1 MTGNNGDNKGKKDP
15 KSHFWIPDS
24 EVEEVAH
31 LPKAIP
37 TPLDIDHVDHG
48 RTLIQGIQGIES
60 KHNEKRTPISN
71 ELVIFKI
78 TLDEDDQAD
87 SRGDYKKIFESNNL
101 KINAIKKSNEAIV
114 SSTPSNFKEFS
125 TKLTTYID
133 KKGKSQNFFQ
143 YIKSISTIE
152 TSDIQ
157 TKRLLEKKENEEYL
171 DMQITLI
178 PKLGEKVYEKMISY
192 LIEEIKKVNGEL
204 GEDGLYFLS
213 DETPVLRVL
222 LPSSGVDNITDQEII
237 LKAEPSPFFDVSEKR
252 NGSPID
258 ISNLPLAMDDNISE
272 LPIVCILDNGI
283 KFPDNIG
290 ECVVDSWIAE
300 GIGSFTADHG
310 TKVASRAVFGDN
322 LDEQVRNGHLKPRV
336 RVIDAVI
343 HDGVSP
349 LYEGTL
355 IKRIQNAVE
364 AIKVATTTFCLSF
377 NEQLPIEDSTVGN
390 LAFEIDCLSR
400 QGVNFALPTGNHS
413 LWKVYDN
420 LEHIADDTSSRLAA
434 PGEAFFGV
442 TVGSIT
448 RDEHTQSISRKKELS
463 PFSRIGF
470 GFSGSNK
477 PDLVYPGGNVYRKDR
492 KAFIAA
498 NSAAYVINNKGF
510 LVQDFG
516 TSYSAPLAAADIA
529 LLTNVVPNKDSF
541 VARGLLMHHAQESEH
556 VIENPEIFE
565 KMYGC
570 GIGSYEN
577 AKDSYRD
584 RATFIRKG
592 SMSRLIK
599 QRVKFWMPSTLAA
612 QSKARNSVAKVTVT
626 CLSLSPVD
634 RGMGSEYLR
643 GYIDASFHMINSKGT
658 EKTHNPS
665 GKKGRK
671 SWSHVQH
678 FTQVFNVFNPGDWQ
692 IWLQLFTKPEIEND
706 EEIDYVL
713 IVTIENMT
721 QNDVDVHGAIEV
733 EAENR
738 FQVLTEVHVGIEDIG

>member
-1 MTGNNGDNKGKKDP
+1 MTNDNRNNKGKKDP

-24 EVEEVAH
+24 EVEEIIH
-31 LPKAIP
+31 TPRAIP
-37 TPLDIDHVDHG
+37 TPLNIDHVSHG
-48 RTLIQGIQGIES
+48 NTLKLGIQSVES
-60 KHNEKRTPISN
+60 KHKEKETPISK

-101 KINAIKKSNEAIV
+101 KINAVKKSNEAIV
-114 SSTPSNFKEFS
+114 SSSPINFKEF
-125 TKLTTYID
+125 TNKLTNYIE

-143 YIKSISTIE
+143 YIKSISPLEVT
-152 TSDIQ
+152 DIQ
-157 TKRLLEKKENEEYL
+157 TKRLLAKKEEEEIL

-178 PKLGEKVYEKMISY
+178 PKLGEEVYEKMIGY
-192 LIEEIKKVNGEL
+192 LLEEIKKVNGEL

-213 DETPVLRVL
+213 DQTPVLRVL
-222 LPSSGVDNITDQEII
+222 LPSSGVDMVTDQEII

-258 ISNLPLAMDDNISE
+258 ISNLPLGIEDNLSE

-283 KFPDNIG
+283 KFPENI
-290 ECVVDSWIAE
+290 EDCIADKWIAK
-300 GIGSFTADHG
+300 GIQGFTAEHG

-322 LDEQVRNGHLKPRV
+322 LDEQVRNGKLTPRV

-343 HDGVSP
+343 HDGVTP

-364 AIKVATTTFCLSF
+364 DIKVATTTFCLSF

-434 PGEAFFGV
+434 PGESFFGV

-448 RDEHTQSISRKKELS
+448 RDEHNQSISRKKELS

-477 PDLVYPGGNVYRKDR
+477 PDLVYPGGNVYRKES

-516 TSYSAPLAAADIA
+516 TSYSAPIAAADIA
-529 LLTNVVPNKDSF
+529 LLTDVVPNKDPF
-541 VARGLLMHHAQESEH
+541 VARGLLIHHAQESEH

-592 SMSRLIK
+592 SMSRLVK

-612 QSKARNSVAKVTVT
+612 QSKAGKNVAKVTVT

-643 GYIDASFHMINSKGT
+643 GYIDASFHMLNSKGK
-658 EKTHNPS
+658 EKTQNPS

-671 SWSHVQH
+671 PWSHVQH
-678 FTQVFNVFNPGDWQ
+678 FSQIFRVFNPGDWQ

-706 EEIDYVL
+706 DEIDYVL

-733 EAENR
+733 EAESR
-738 FQVLTEVHVGIEDIG
+738 FQVLTEVQVGYEDIG